1 MIEDVI
7 NSHSVLVCAGSGG
20 VGKTTIAAALGV
32 RAAQMGK
39 KVLVLTIDPSKRLGS
54 SLGISRSGG
63 DDVLVPNQNFS
74 GQLFAAV
81 LNSKLV
87 FDNFV
92 REAVQNPEV
101 AEKFMRNR
109 LYIQLSTKL
118 SASQEFTALER
129 LYASVAS
136 KKYDLVILDT
146 PPAKHA
152 IDFLR
157 SPQKINSMFQKSVT
171 DWFVRTHRDSKSFFS
186 RFSATQQ
193 VLNIFRKI
201 TGSSFID
208 ELVEFFTGIESWQQK
223 VQDRTIEVHNLLVS
237 EKTGFVLVSG
247 FDVNKLREG
256 ISFAKE
262 LKKGGHKLSAVIV
275 NRAFPLGLKEDATP
289 MGQKCRPENKELVDR
304 LLVYYYE
311 YLKFYAERV
320 TVYDELK
327 ANLGENTGF
336 LQIPDF
342 NQDVGNIGDL
352 ERLSNVA
359 FQ

>member
-1 MIEDVI
+1 MIEEII
-7 NSHSVLVCAGSGG
+7 NSHKVLVCAGSGG
-20 VGKTTIAAALGV
+20 VGKTTLAAALGLK
-32 RAAQMGK
+32 AAQIGK
-39 KVLVLTIDPSKRLGS
+39 KVLVLTIDPSKRLGT

-63 DDVLVPNQNFS
+63 GDVLVPDQKVE
-74 GQLFAAV
+74 GELYAAV

-92 REAVQNPEV
+92 REAVQNQEL
-101 AEKFMRNR
+101 AEKFMKNR

-129 LYASVAS
+129 LYSSVDS

-171 DWFVRTHRDSKSFFS
+171 EWFIRTHNESKSFFS

-193 VLNIFRKI
+193 ILNVFRKI
-201 TGSSFID
+201 TGSNFID
-208 ELVEFFTGIESWQQK
+208 ELVEFFTGIEAWQQK
-223 VQDRTIEVHNLLVS
+223 VQDRTIEVHKLLVS
-237 EKTGFVLVSG
+237 ESTGFVMVSS
-247 FDVNKLREG
+247 FDENKLREG
-256 ISFAKE
+256 VSFAKE
-262 LKKGGHKLSAVIV
+262 LKKGGHHLSAVII
-275 NRAFPLGLKEDATP
+275 NRAFPLGLRNEESQIA
-289 MGQKCRPENKELVDR
+289 QKSGPENTDIVAR
-304 LLVYYYE
+304 LLQYYE
-311 YLKFYAERV
+311 KYLKFYEERLNV
-320 TVYDELK
+320 FEELK
-327 ANLGENTGF
+327 ANLSEGTAF

-342 NQDVGNIGDL
+342 NQDVGNIRDL

-359 FQ
+359 FK

>member
-1 MIEDVI
+1 MIDNI
-7 NSHSVLVCAGSGG
+7 LKSHSVLVCAGSGG

-39 KVLVLTIDPSKRLGS
+39 KVLVLTIDPSKRLGT

-63 DDVLVPNQNFS
+63 DDVLVPNQNVA

-92 REAVQNPEV
+92 REAVKNPEM

-129 LYASVAS
+129 LFASVAS
-136 KKYDLVILDT
+136 QKYDLVILDT
-146 PPAKHA
+146 PPTKHA

-157 SPQKINSMFQKSVT
+157 SPQKINSMFQKSAT
-171 DWFVRTHRDSKSFFS
+171 DWFVKTHRESHSFFS

-193 VLNIFRKI
+193 VLNVFRKI
-201 TGSSFID
+201 TGSNFID
-208 ELVEFFTGIESWQQK
+208 ELVDFFTGIEAWQQK
-223 VQDRTIEVHNLLVS
+223 VQGRTIDVHNLLIN
-237 EKTGFVLVSG
+237 EKTGFILVSG
-247 FDVNKLREG
+247 FDVIKMREATA
-256 ISFAKE
+256 FAKE
-262 LKKGGHKLSAVIV
+262 LKKGGHKLSGVII
-275 NRAFPLGLKEDATP
+275 NRAFPLGLKDSAAEL
-289 MGQKCRPENKELVDR
+289 GQRCRPENKEIVER
-304 LLVYYYE
+304 LINYYNK
-311 YLKFYAERV
+311 YLKFYAERIGAF
-320 TVYDELK
+320 DELK
-327 ANLGENTGF
+327 ANLGENTMF

-352 ERLSNVA
+352 ERLSDVA
-359 FQ
+359 FN